1 MVYQE
6 LLDKVKRKDEGI
18 SKMNENEWIDTSSG
32 TPILKNGLRL
42 LRIANNKIS
51 IPSYKYSAHLKSLWI
66 IRLLFYVLFN
76 KIKKKLVDLFQQGL
90 VLFLQEYP

>member
-51 IPSYKYSAHLKSLWI
+51 IPSYK
-66 IRLLFYVLFN
+66 
-76 KIKKKLVDLFQQGL
+76 
-90 VLFLQEYP
+90 

>member
-18 SKMNENEWIDTSSG
+18 TRMKEKEWKGTSSG

-51 IPSYKYSAHLKSLWI
+51 IPSYK
-66 IRLLFYVLFN
+66 
-76 KIKKKLVDLFQQGL
+76 
-90 VLFLQEYP
+90 